1 MTEVSKWREPFDP
14 NFVDHR
20 NNDYTEGN
28 AWQYTW
34 LVPHDVDGLVE
45 KFGSREITIE
55 RLDSL
60 FTADSSLRGNVS
72 PDITGLIGQYVH
84 GNEPSHHIIY
94 LYSMLG
100 RPDKAAELSNRV
112 ITTLYDDS
120 RTGLS
125 GNEDCGQMSAW
136 LVMSALGFY
145 QIEPRRCTLLVRLT
159 TFQAS
164 QCESARRAFTIVRRG
179 DGMKPEKVT
188 LNGRE
193 LDRNYITHDEIMV
206 GGELVFVMEP

>member
-1 MTEVSKWREPFDP
+1 M
-14 NFVDHR
+14 
-20 NNDYTEGN
+20 
-28 AWQYTW
+28 
-34 LVPHDVDGLVE
+34 PHDVEGLVE
-45 KFGSREITIE
+45 KFGSRETTLE

-112 ITTLYDDS
+112 LTTLYDDT

-136 LVMSALGFY
+136 HILSALGFY
-145 QIEPRRCTLLVRLT
+145 QVNPSCGVYSFGSPL
-159 TFQAS
+159 F
-164 QCESARRAFTIVRRG
+164 RRASVKVPGGTFTIVREG
-179 DGMKPEKVT
+179 DGMTPVRVS
-188 LNGRE
+188 LNGRQ
-193 LDRNYITHDEIMV
+193 LDRSYITHDEIMQ
-206 GGELVFVMEP
+206 GGELVFEME